1 MRQKTTIA
9 AGIRGAERAHERGAD
24 VNVLICRDHNELD
37 RVLDTMLDPNTSPS
51 ECVGLLDA
59 LRIGFTAHAAA
70 HGLVLQQLA
79 DENTTP
85 ALVRAMVGSVFE
97 EHGDQARAIAALQ
110 DVRPGTGAWLART
123 LQLRIQMR
131 DHSTRAESVRASLG
145 EHVGAETSQR
155 FVRQYATERLRRF
168 GVIEPSRRAAVPQ
181 AWIFN

>member
-1 MRQKTTIA
+1 M
-9 AGIRGAERAHERGAD
+9 GAD
-24 VNVLICRDHNELD
+24 VNVLICRDHAELD

-97 EHGDQARAIAALQ
+97 EHGDQARAIAALAG
-110 DVRPGTGAWLART
+110 VRPGTATWLSRT
-123 LQLRIQMR
+123 LALRIHMR
-131 DHSTRAESVRASLG
+131 DHSSRDESVRASLG
-145 EHVGAETSQR
+145 EHVGPETRRR

-168 GVIEPSRRAAVPQ
+168 GVIEPSPRRAAAAQ
-181 AWIFN
+181 AWLFN